1 MVPDEPVLTATAG
14 FQQITVEWPAVD
26 GAERYELWAWDGAW
40 TALHVGAFAPLA
52 ATTHVHTGLS
62 TGRT

>member
-14 FQQITVEWPAVD
+14 YQQITVEWPAVD

-40 TALHVGAFAPLA
+40 EQLDGGSADPL
-52 ATTHVHTGLS
+52 TDNS
-62 TGRT
+62 TCIPA